1 MGAAV
6 TQLHMLTG
14 DSLGSSISCAADAQG
29 AWLGLHS
36 AAA

>member
-6 TQLHMLTG
+6 TQLHMLTC
-14 DSLGSSISCAADAQG
+14 DSLGSCAADAHG

-36 AAA
+36 AAG

>member
-6 TQLHMLTG
+6 SLLHMLTG
-14 DSLGSSISCAADAQG
+14 DSLGTSCAADAQG